1 MLNFEPIFVVLL
13 TTHYI
18 EEAANADFV
27 AFLRGGKILE
37 EGRPAEMLERFSS
50 NSLENLFL
58 QLCCEAEKLQIV
70 GSENTNLLEQ
80 ENDHN
85 YDNKQSQTQFGDIL
99 PEILEQKTSIANFS
113 DINKQLKK
121 TKVTWLQKT
130 KALLFK
136 NLMVLRRHRMF
147 MLFNILLPVLNF
159 GIFVQAVGRP
169 LANLSV
175 SVAVNGTSDSLSAVQ
190 DISDCST
197 SIASVS
203 ENFCWQFKF
212 PFFV

>member
-1 MLNFEPIFVVLL
+1 ML

-85 YDNKQSQTQFGDIL
+85 YDNKQSQTQFGEIL
-99 PEILEQKTSIANFS
+99 PEILEQKTSITNFS

-121 TKVTWLQKT
+121 TNVTMLQKT
-130 KALLFK
+130 KAILFK

-169 LANLSV
+169 LSSLSV
-175 SVAVNGTSDSLSAVQ
+175 SAAVNGTLDSLSREEE
-190 DISDCST
+190 SLNCST

-203 ENFCWQFKF
+203 KISVWQLQY